1 MERTYVFNQDGNNGN
16 GGGSKFDIMA
26 MLPNLMGSKGVDPGL
41 LALLNQG
48 RGSQDQWGGS
58 DMGERRMPGYFPEY
72 PVYNERRDSQPYGDD
87 MGERRRRRA
96 NGEFM

>member
-1 MERTYVFNQDGNNGN
+1 MGMWEILEEGRGEYDRDFGMRGGNPMREMQGGEMGYRNS
-16 GGGSKFDIMA
+16 GGSRG
-26 MLPNLMGSKGVDPGL
+26 GSY
-41 LALLNQG
+41 
-48 RGSQDQWGGS
+48 SGGS

-72 PVYNERRDSQPYGDD
+72 PVYSERRDSQPYGDD

>member
-1 MERTYVFNQDGNNGN
+1 MCKSEIFAET
-16 GGGSKFDIMA
+16 I
-26 MLPNLMGSKGVDPGL
+26 NLVAQETEIPASRIL
-41 LALLNQG
+41 
-48 RGSQDQWGGS
+48 SS
-58 DMGERRMPGYFPEY
+58 DYFPEY

>member
-1 MERTYVFNQDGNNGN
+1 MVTREPCVRCRAVKWAIVTAVVHAVEAIAAAQIWANAVCRVT
-16 GGGSKFDIMA
+16 S
-26 MLPNLMGSKGVDPGL
+26 
-41 LALLNQG
+41 
-48 RGSQDQWGGS
+48 
-58 DMGERRMPGYFPEY
+58 PEY

>member
-1 MERTYVFNQDGNNGN
+1 
-16 GGGSKFDIMA
+16 
-26 MLPNLMGSKGVDPGL
+26 
-41 LALLNQG
+41 
-48 RGSQDQWGGS
+48 
-58 DMGERRMPGYFPEY
+58 MGERRMPGYFPEY